1 MTVIISGDINKGFRA
16 DNAAT
21 EKTLSDI
28 LDYLSNKG
36 IKKGILKDVEKAADR
51 FKDTGDASDKL
62 KKSFLDLK
70 KNADFA
76 SRYAFESFVKKG
88 GTAGSEISD
97 FGDMVNATGQSI
109 GKSFKKIPYVGAVL
123 GGTLGIL
130 GTGFGA
136 MAGYAQNLLDH
147 FTSLSTVGAD
157 LGGSFLDI
165 NRSAAASAM
174 TMSEFTAIVK
184 QNSELFS
191 TIGPNIG
198 SVSKNFGL
206 LSKGVRSFNNFQLS
220 AMGYTFGE
228 INDVLLDYMAINK
241 TNSTIGTQL
250 AKTDSSLITSS
261 VKYAKELDGL
271 SRLTGKNRKDL
282 SQSVREQVEQA
293 KVQLKLLNLEDQGN
307 DNARESFTTAAA
319 AAASLGP
326 GFQRAFDQ
334 AFTLGT
340 GEDLNQLRIA
350 APQTAMELMKLSD
363 QIKMNQKVDASK
375 VSLDLAYAAKMDS
388 SRQKQLEVL
397 ASTNPAFADFA
408 KITLASAARLR
419 TLEGT
424 IIEEEKKKGLT
435 ISGLELEAAVRK
447 RFTEQMQKE
456 AGETASLSKISEKL
470 RNAFKKV
477 EDAFLNSEVFTGL
490 FKIFDHAMT
499 YLSDGIISGLKYLSD
514 NAENIDKFIMNT
526 FKSIKDWITSF
537 IQGVDQDG
545 IMKTVENKIINP
557 LSAGISTLMDNL
569 IDKIIPKI
577 TSLIEQNAGPMKE
590 QFMIMIDKITSDILK
605 KIKESL
611 IPDKIGPIETGV
623 GQRRRLEREG
633 IQAPPNM
640 NDQDKSKWF
649 NDVDKKK
656 AEIQKRIDDQK
667 AIEDIYRNQTPDPK
681 GITGMK
687 PDDLRDVLNQ
697 EIKKSI
703 EFRTE
708 MRDFM
713 ADPGKY
719 VPQRKEG
726 GSSGRG
732 GLFQLHANEF
742 VLNERMIVNINDM
755 IASLMN
761 SIDEMSSMKA
771 QQHSNP
777 GLNFERTI
785 DKWMDSIT
793 NTKNVGTSAFDR
805 DSIDR
810 LTSLP
815 DTIRSELGSLK
826 SAIIAELAKQESGR
840 LDPITDRVE
849 KSTRNQTLADF
860 SRPEKEQFAVTIE
873 TRDLTKDLK
882 ESIAELVALFKMNLN
897 YSDEGNRTLKDMLDI
912 FETQRT

>member
-1 MTVIISGDINKGFRA
+1 MTVIITGDINKGFRA

-21 EKTLSDI
+21 EKTLSEI

-88 GTAGSEISD
+88 GTAGSEVSD
-97 FGDMVNATGQSI
+97 FGDMVNATGQLIS
-109 GKSFKKIPYVGAVL
+109 KSFKKIPYLGALL
-123 GGTLGIL
+123 GGTLGVL

-174 TMSEFTAIVK
+174 TMSEFTTIVK

-198 SVSKNFGL
+198 SASKNFGL

-220 AMGYTFGE
+220 AMGYTFSE

-241 TNSTIGTQL
+241 TSSNIGTQL
-250 AKTDSSLITSS
+250 AKTDS
-261 VKYAKELDGL
+261 
-271 SRLTGKNRKDL
+271 RLTGKNRRDL

-307 DNARESFTTAAA
+307 DNARESFTSAAA
-319 AAASLGP
+319 AAAALGP

-350 APQTAMELMKLSD
+350 APQTAKELTKLSD
-363 QIKMNQKVDASK
+363 QIKMNQKIDAAK
-375 VSLDLAYAAKMDS
+375 ASLDLAYAAKMDS

-397 ASTNPAFADFA
+397 ASNNANPAFADFA
-408 KITLASAARLR
+408 KVTLAAAARLKI
-419 TLEGT
+419 LEGT

-435 ISGLELEAAVRK
+435 ISGIALETAVRK

-477 EDAFLNSEVFTGL
+477 EDAFLNSSVFTGL
-490 FKIFDHAMT
+490 FKIFDKVMD
-499 YLSDGIISGLKYLSD
+499 YLSDGVVGALKYLSD
-514 NAENIDKFIMNT
+514 NAENIDKFIMDT

-557 LSAGISTLMDNL
+557 LTSGISILMDNL
-569 IDKIIPKI
+569 IKNIIPKV
-577 TSLIEQNAGPMKE
+577 TSLIEQNAGPIKD
-590 QFMIMIDKITSDILK
+590 QFMTMIDKITAELIK
-605 KIKESL
+605 KIQDSF
-611 IPDKIGPIETGV
+611 IPDKIGPIETGA
-623 GQRRRLEREG
+623 GQRRRLEKDG
-633 IQAPPNM
+633 IKMPEYIEEK
-640 NDQDKSKWF
+640 DKKDWY
-649 NDVDKKK
+649 NKVDKKK
-656 AEIQKRIDDQK
+656 TSLQDDILIQLSDLKRL
-667 AIEDIYRNQTPDPK
+667 NQMTPDP
-681 GITGMK
+681 TGVRGFNAA
-687 PDDLRDVLNQ
+687 DLES
-697 EIKKSI
+697 EIKKGSDRLI
-703 EFRTE
+703 VLQKELA
-708 MRDFM
+708 DFM
-713 ADPGKY
+713 ANPGANI
-719 VPQRKEG
+719 PQRKEG

-755 IASLMN
+755 IASLMS
-761 SIDEMSSMKA
+761 SIEDMSSMKTS
-771 QQHSNP
+771 QHANS
-777 GLNFERTI
+777 GLNFERNI

-793 NTKNVGTSAFDR
+793 NTRNVGTSAFDR

-826 SAIIAELAKQESGR
+826 SAIISELAKQESGR
-840 LDPITDRVE
+840 TDPITDRVE
-849 KSTRNQTLADF
+849 KSTRNQTLADY
-860 SRPEKEQFAVTIE
+860 SRPEREQFAVAIE
-873 TRDLTKDLK
+873 TRNLTKDLK
-882 ESIAELVALFKMNLN
+882 ESIEELVTLFKMNLN
-897 YSDEGNRTLKDMLDI
+897 YSEEDNRTLKDMLDL
-912 FETQRT
+912 FETHLT